1 MPIASRIKKKKN
13 SYVEGHSHCTPLR
26 TREDIREHTTK
37 HTSHER
43 VLNTS
48 PQNYNH
54 LKPRCLDTVMKT
66 PSIEVRTIPFRPQN
80 PTTVV
85 TKNYRIV
92 KAWDNNLKI
101 AFINM
106 I

>member
-1 MPIASRIKKKKN
+1 
-13 SYVEGHSHCTPLR
+13 
-26 TREDIREHTTK
+26 
-37 HTSHER
+37 
-43 VLNTS
+43 
-48 PQNYNH
+48 
-54 LKPRCLDTVMKT
+54 MKT